1 MKTQEIR
8 ELSDVDIQ
16 ERLESEEAEL
26 KKLRLDHAVSEIEN
40 PMQFRD
46 RKRNIARL
54 KTVLR
59 ERELGIERKKQ
70 EEGS

>member
-1 MKTQEIR
+1 MKPREIR

-40 PMQFRD
+40 PSQFAERQ
-46 RKRNIARL
+46 RNIARM

-59 ERELGIERKKQ
+59 ERELGIERTNQ
-70 EEGS
+70 EGS

>member
-1 MKTQEIR
+1 MKAREIR
-8 ELSDVDIQ
+8 ELGDIDIQ

-40 PMQFRD
+40 PMLFRE
-46 RKRNIARL
+46 KKKNIARL

-59 ERELGIERKKQ
+59 QRELEVERTNK
-70 EEGS
+70 EGS

>member
-1 MKTQEIR
+1 MRTSEIR

-16 ERLESEEAEL
+16 EKLENEEAEL
-26 KKLRLDHAVSEIEN
+26 KKLRLDHAVSEVEN

-46 RKRNIARL
+46 RKRSIARL

>member
-1 MKTQEIR
+1 MKTAEIR

-59 ERELGIERKKQ
+59 ERERGIEPADQK
-70 EEGS
+70 EGS